1 MSQRIYSIGIALYK
15 ENSSYICNRCTLIAN
30 MTSECPFDQEEV
42 ELALQGGSH
51 SVFSNLQVSTKCRGL
66 WWECVTNAFD
76 GIRTCDEYD
85 SIYAE
90 HPCTY
95 TLNFSVCQE
104 KCAKGS

>member
-1 MSQRIYSIGIALYK
+1 MQSV
-15 ENSSYICNRCTLIAN
+15 SY
-30 MTSECPFDQEEV
+30 
-42 ELALQGGSH
+42 

-90 HPCTY
+90 HPCMY
-95 TLNFSVCQE
+95 NVNLSVSVCHGILSSDIHLLYGIKDFNVKYWQLE
-104 KCAKGS
+104 MGIIF